1 MINSVKENTKWQIGL
16 LVMIRILVG
25 WHLLYEGLYKYL
37 SPSWSSAGYLA
48 NADGFFDGLARWI
61 VSNESILNA
70 IDFLNMWGLIAIGF
84 GLILGLLTRPAAIS
98 GALVLGMYYLF
109 NPPLIEAGN
118 TINMEGNYLI
128 VNKTLIEA
136 VILLI
141 IAAFPS
147 TRSFGLDQIL
157 TKQTS

>member
-1 MINSVKENTKWQIGL
+1 MSENTKWQTGL
-16 LVMIRILVG
+16 LVAMRILVG
-25 WHLLYEGLYKYL
+25 WHLLYEGIYKFL
-37 SPSWSSAGYLA
+37 SPAWSSAGYLA
-48 NADGFFDGLARWI
+48 NSNGFFDGLARWI
-61 VSNESILNA
+61 VSSQGVLGA
-70 IDFLNMWGLIAIGF
+70 VDFLNMWGLIAIG
-84 GLILGLLTRPAAIS
+84 LGLMLGFLTRPAAIS

-109 NPPLIEAGN
+109 NPPLIEITQ

-147 TRSFGLDQIL
+147 AQSFGLDQLL
-157 TKQTS
+157 TKRKS